1 MNRKF
6 LAAAVFSA
14 AMMLGSSGAMAGGGV
29 RVGVGIGIG
38 IPAYRPYPYYGYPY
52 PYPYYYPYPYA
63 YPYYPPPTAV
73 YVQPPPGYVQPAPG
87 YYQPAPATT
96 QRACRCSAC
105 ARLSPIFGH
114 ASTGPAFG
122 DADIVGLSA
131 APPRSDAGAESVT
144 GSGAG

>member
-52 PYPYYYPYPYA
+52 PYPYYYPYPVRVSVLSTA
-63 YPYYPPPTAV
+63 DSRLCAAAPWVRTTGAGLLPTRA
-73 YVQPPPGYVQPAPG
+73 GNDAG
-87 YYQPAPATT
+87 
-96 QRACRCSAC
+96 ACRYT
-105 ARLSPIFGH
+105 ARPGLSPI
-114 ASTGPAFG
+114 AATPQPALPL
-122 DADIVGLSA
+122 ATQTSSA
-131 APPRSDAGAESVT
+131 YPLPPPDPTPVPSQVSKE
-144 GSGAG
+144 